1 MRQQIL
7 ILFILLNVIINPF
20 NHVYSQDKGFKWSP
34 GEELVFNVRWSFI
47 HLGTIKLQV
56 FENDSSAE
64 IKQYYCR
71 MFVDSNPLLFFV
83 NMHSVFETY
92 VDKNFRPYLHQ
103 AYENIDDVN
112 YFTQHYFNYKD
123 STITLKMTSVKD
135 TTKII
140 QRQYPLVDKYYDAIS
155 LVFHTR
161 NTISNIKTDTLS
173 SFFGEEIGK
182 VAINYHGVQEEIFS
196 DYESQ
201 YDKMYYV
208 NGTFLMKG
216 IAGLTGPYEG
226 WFVGSERRIP
236 VKANLKVF
244 LGNIVVE
251 LDSIN
256 YVVDLAYDEAK
267 YKKH

>member
-140 QRQYPLVDKYYDAIS
+140 QRQYHQS
-155 LVFHTR
+155 
-161 NTISNIKTDTLS
+161 SN
-173 SFFGEEIGK
+173 G
-182 VAINYHGVQEEIFS
+182 
-196 DYESQ
+196 
-201 YDKMYYV
+201 
-208 NGTFLMKG
+208 
-216 IAGLTGPYEG
+216 
-226 WFVGSERRIP
+226 R
-236 VKANLKVF
+236 
-244 LGNIVVE
+244 
-251 LDSIN
+251 
-256 YVVDLAYDEAK
+256 
-267 YKKH
+267 